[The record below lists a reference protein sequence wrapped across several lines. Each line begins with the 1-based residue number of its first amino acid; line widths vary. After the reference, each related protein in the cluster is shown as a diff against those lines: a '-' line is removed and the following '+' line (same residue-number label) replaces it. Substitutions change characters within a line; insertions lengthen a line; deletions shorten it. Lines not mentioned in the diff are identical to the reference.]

1 MATYY
6 VRNDGNDANT
16 GLGYTTTLAWKTLTK
31 ALGSTGISSGDTLY
45 IAPGRYYEF
54 VTIGFNSPTV
64 ETKILGDPLCT
75 QFLDITPG
83 LIRWTAYINDTS
95 GPTASILLTLPSKN
109 FLTIKNIRFESQS
122 QSCINISTSINIT
135 IDKCTFLGGSGSQYL
150 VTYSNPSNTAA
161 NLLITNNILIRNS
174 VNSVHISN
182 LYIVLNGTIDYDA
195 NVIVA
200 NNIILGGGTSQY
212 DNRNAVVVVAGY
224 TQGYCY
230 FVNNTLGLAAFGG
243 ITTGTSSSSFPIRS
257 YDNNELFSSISP
269 RQFSF
274 FSEKLV
280 GLTPVDPFGPFSGS
294 SLISAGLARSS
305 SVTITASNA
314 QIPSGGN
321 TYNVG
326 DRIQFSFNL
335 GNISTSTIYVV
346 STVTGSTSFTCT
358 GLIPS
363 VSGNNNHRRF
373 RLDTDIFNAAHTPD
387 NISTLGA
394 VNLKSQSNIGL
405 YIPADKRD
413 ITYNVSSDTTSRSEL
428 IYLGSVGLNY
438 QTSSLSIKYI
448 RVGSNAITINLASQT
463 PNGSWV
469 SGGFCEIDAVNLPGM
484 YRLDVP
490 NEVFASGVKIST
502 LIIKGVNILN
512 GYYINYNLQPLA
524 LDMAQPVPT
533 SNTAQTV
540 GDALNAARAQGFG
553 KWAING
559 TTLSLYAPDNTTVVK
574 SFTLDSAKFPSQRV

>member
-16 GLGYTTTLAWKTLTK
+16 GLGSSASLAWKTLTK
-31 ALGSTGISSGDTLY
+31 ALGATGISSGDTLY

-54 VTIGFNSPTV
+54 VIIGFANPSA
-64 ETKILGDPLCT
+64 ETRILGDPLCT

-95 GPTASILLTLPSKN
+95 SATASILLSVPTKN
-109 FLTIKNIRFESQS
+109 FLTIKNLRFESQS
-122 QSCINISTSINIT
+122 ANCISISTSTNIT
-135 IDKCTFLGGSGSQYL
+135 IDKCTFLGGSGGQNL
-150 VTYSNPSNTAA
+150 INYSNPSNTAA

-174 VNSVHISN
+174 VNTVHVSN
-182 LYIVLNGTIDYDA
+182 LYINLVGTVDYDA
-195 NVIVA
+195 NVIIA
-200 NNIILGGGTSQY
+200 NNIILGGGNNQF
-212 DNRNAVVVVAGY
+212 DPRNAVVHFVGY
-224 TQGYCY
+224 TQGYSY
-230 FVNNTLGLAAFGG
+230 LVNNTLGLANYGG
-243 ITTGTSSSSFPIRS
+243 IAAQTTSSSFPIRS
-257 YDNNELFSSISP
+257 YDNTDLFSGTSS

-294 SLISAGLARSS
+294 NLISAGLARSS
-305 SVTITASNA
+305 SVTITASDA

-326 DRIQFSFNL
+326 DRIQFSSNL

-358 GLIPS
+358 GLTPS
-363 VSGNNNHRRF
+363 LSGNNNHRRF

-413 ITYNVSSDTTSRSEL
+413 VIYNVASNTTSRSEI
-428 IYLGSVGLNY
+428 IYLGVTGLSY
-438 QTSSLSIKYI
+438 QSSGLVINYI
-448 RVGSNAITINLASQT
+448 RVGSSAVTITLASQT

-469 SGGFCEIDAVNLPGM
+469 SGGFCELDAVNLPGM

-490 NEVFASGVKIST
+490 NEVFASGVKIAT

-524 LDMAQPVPT
+524 LDMTQPVPT

-553 KWAING
+553 KWTING

-574 SFTLDSAKFPSQRV
+574 SFTLDSAKFPSQRI